1 MKRLIIIGEGQ
12 TEQAFCH
19 DILRPYFSS
28 KGIYIQTPTIKK
40 SKGGIVGWKELKK
53 EICIYLQNDTS
64 ANVTLLIDYYG
75 IHPKHGFPGWDESL
89 TIVDKN
95 DRMDFLEQAMLH
107 DVNDRYRNRF
117 IPYIQLHE
125 FEGLLFSDRRVFD
138 DNFEEHEFAD
148 YKYLEETFT
157 QFDNPE
163 MVNDGKTTAPSKRL
177 DRIIIGYQK
186 PVHGSLL
193 ANEIG
198 LTRIREKCPRFNG
211 WIEKLQAII

>member
-19 DILRPYFSS
+19 DVLRPYFSA
-28 KGIYIQTPTIKK
+28 KAIYIQNPTIKK
-40 SKGGIVGWKELKK
+40 SKGGIIDWKELKK
-53 EICIYLQNDTS
+53 EICIYLQSDTS
-64 ANVTLLIDYYG
+64 ASVTLLIDYYG
-75 IHPKHGFPGWDESL
+75 IHQKHGFPGWDESL
-89 TIVDKN
+89 RTMDKN
-95 DRMDFLEQAMLH
+95 GRMDFLEQAMRNEI
-107 DVNDRYRNRF
+107 DERFRNRF

-125 FEGLLFSDRRVFD
+125 FEGLLFSDKRVFD
-138 DNFEEHEFAD
+138 DNFEDHEFAD
-148 YKYLEETFT
+148 YRYLEETFA
-157 QFDNPE
+157 QFNNPE

-177 DRIIIGYQK
+177 NRIIIGYQK

-211 WIEKLQAII
+211 WIEKLQAI

>member
-19 DILRPYFSS
+19 DILRPYFSA
-28 KGIYIQTPTIKK
+28 KDIYIQNPTIKK
-40 SKGGIVGWKELKK
+40 SKGGIIDWKDLKK
-53 EICIYLQNDTS
+53 EIGYYLHSDTS
-64 ANVTLLIDYYG
+64 AAVTLLIDYYG
-75 IHPKHGFPGWDESL
+75 IHQKHAFPGWDESL
-89 TIVDKN
+89 RIGNKN
-95 DRMDFLEQAMLH
+95 DRMDFLEQAMLYEIE
-107 DVNDRYRNRF
+107 DRYRIRF

-125 FEGLLFSDRRVFD
+125 FEGLLFSDQQVFD
-138 DNFEEHEFAD
+138 DNFEDNEFAD
-148 YKYLEETFT
+148 YNYLEETFA

-186 PVHGSLL
+186 PIHGSLL

-198 LTRIREKCPRFNG
+198 LARMREKCHRFNG
-211 WIEKLQAII
+211 WIEKLQAI